1 MFTSIFQWYFGGN
14 HLMMRRRW
22 WHSGLRVEEKIVFG
36 EQVQWFN
43 YFIGSS
49 QIKVPKRDPDQTSWF
64 ATWKLP
70 EYGVIY
76 CVSGQK
82 KMHLLQADLT
92 NLFFIPPTSLL
103 ENPTWPWPVIHC
115 LTSPISLSNSRF
127 MLLKS
132 LELLVFVASTC
143 FDTSRLL
150 LKTLQILLKLKTLDF
165 FLIASIQI
173 IYINI
178 CKPH

>member
-22 WHSGLRVEEKIVFG
+22 WHSGFRVEEKTVFG

-76 CVSGQK
+76 CVSGPK
-82 KMHLLQADLT
+82 IAFAASWFD
-92 NLFFIPPTSLL
+92 NFFFYSTHIFAWKSHMTLARDSLL
-103 ENPTWPWPVIHC
+103 DI
-115 LTSPISLSNSRF
+115 PISLYQIPGLCCLSHLNSWFLWLRH
-127 MLLKS
+127 
-132 LELLVFVASTC
+132 ASTPHVC
-143 FDTSRLL
+143 CSRL
-150 LKTLQILLKLKTLDF
+150 F
-165 FLIASIQI
+165 RYS
-173 IYINI
+173 
-178 CKPH
+178 

>member
-22 WHSGLRVEEKIVFG
+22 WHSGFRVEEKTVFG

-76 CVSGQK
+76 CVSGPK
-82 KMHLLQADLT
+82 IAFAASWFDNFFFLLHPHLCLKIPHDLGPW
-92 NLFFIPPTSLL
+92 FIAWHPLSLYQIPGL
-103 ENPTWPWPVIHC
+103 CC
-115 LTSPISLSNSRF
+115 LSHLNSWFLWLRH
-127 MLLKS
+127 
-132 LELLVFVASTC
+132 ASTPHVC
-143 FDTSRLL
+143 CSRL
-150 LKTLQILLKLKTLDF
+150 F
-165 FLIASIQI
+165 RYS
-173 IYINI
+173 
-178 CKPH
+178 